1 MTITAVSATPNFPAP
16 THERGICYKPRPTK
30 SGNGYV
36 GAFELW
42 RLGETYRFFSSQWF
56 PVGTVLVL
64 DRPFDIDFYPVNVE
78 QTIAENGYTQEWL
91 NDNEPRQ
98 PINLSLF

>member
-16 THERGICYKPRPTK
+16 TFERALGERLHPTR
-30 SGNGYV
+30 SGNGYI
-36 GAFELW
+36 GIGEIW
-42 RLGETYRFFSSQWF
+42 RLGERYRVFSSQWF
-56 PVGTVLVL
+56 PIGTVLVL

-91 NDNEPRQ
+91 DANEPR
-98 PINLSLF
+98 PLINLSLF